1 LYDFEDKPNA
11 NGGYGSIFV
20 GVKRATEEEVVLK
33 TVNIHSCAFRRFRL
47 LSSPN
52 VEEMRKYVAREWN
65 FLATLSHP
73 HIVSAKDENL
83 YRLQSP
89 CRCGG
94 DHTPLAS
101 STEPGQLEDETHG
114 AQDDVYVMVMERMTR
129 DLYDEMHYWRAY
141 RPSPTRLKL
150 TSFSQLIYSR
160 LPPRLARSI
169 VYQIA
174 TAIDYLHQTPIL
186 HRDLSWGNVML
197 RRDTATGGVIAKI
210 IDLGLSRDLP
220 KTFSGL
226 SVENVGTVAFC
237 APELHQAELR
247 NCGYGTRVDVW
258 SLGIVLFLLLTGN
271 SDPNERGLR
280 FRNVIDAL
288 ENDHD
293 ECVAHREQV
302 LSGLGGERGG
312 GNDDQAPVTCLFCEE
327 LLNMRFVE
335 GGGADAMR
343 VKRESLSLLEG
354 MLKVT
359 ADERFS
365 IKQVLGHSWL
375 AEERA
380 QDPNPVD
387 TEEETLLFRIPRARR
402 RPHHQLNNSLNAP
415 TKQGQNERQHH
426 QHQQGNNL
434 NAPTPMDEDDDD
446 HNVGAAEVDASLPP
460 LEVYVRRWE
469 YPYMRD
475 PTASILSSSYRNGT
489 HLVKLGDVTTF
500 GGILSRVGVP
510 DGERMLRYM
519 GPIPKEDVV
528 VDLAACI
535 PRRVRGVYFKRAFLA
550 LLDQPNDRRSVYHIY
565 KGLRGDVLDMTGS
578 RSLIVPLLGFDV
590 RLEAGSI
597 FQAVL
602 GDAARKRWVWQQWLS
617 FACHLAQNTAL
628 ESLSLSSWK
637 QSTFHLIKEACAAEG
652 KNQLLAELADVAA
665 CEARFRE
672 QGRRLEAMCLQG
684 LVCLNP
690 SLIPTGK
697 RRVLERGLEEL
708 CRRLAAFTFTL
719 VDESQG
725 REEEPS
731 EAAQR
736 RREKGE
742 RQVQAQE
749 QAVCD
754 LVGSLGRMVLGLLG
768 HEEGGEAAVVAVAAE
783 DAEEMYLALLFCLSN
798 QEKVLLDIAEK
809 AQGGKG
815 AVEGGSGSL
824 INRVDVSN
832 SLDSLALVLGKLRQ
846 PSRGG
851 GEGVG

>member
-1 LYDFEDKPNA
+1 MSPDLAAERLHIDGAAPDQLISTLPTLPHRLYDFDDKPNA

-47 LSSPN
+47 LSQQN
-52 VEEMRKYVAREWN
+52 VEELRKYVAREWN

-83 YRLQSP
+83 YRVKSP

-101 STEPGQLEDETHG
+101 GAEPGQPEGQE

-197 RRDTATGGVIAKI
+197 RNTTTGGVIAKI

-220 KTFSGL
+220 KTLSGL
-226 SVENVGTVAFC
+226 SVDNIGTVAFC

-258 SLGIVLFLLLTGN
+258 SLGIVLYLLLTGN

-293 ECVAHREQV
+293 DCVAHREQV
-302 LSGLGGERGG
+302 QEGLGGGKG
-312 GNDDQAPVTCLFCEE
+312 GNHDNQAPITCLFCEE
-327 LLNMRFVE
+327 LLNTRFVE

-359 ADERFS
+359 PDERFT
-365 IKQVLGHSWL
+365 IKQVLGHPWL

-387 TEEETLLFRIPRARR
+387 TEEESLLFRIPRAGR
-402 RPHHQLNNSLNAP
+402 RPQ
-415 TKQGQNERQHH
+415 QHH
-426 QHQQGNNL
+426 QHHQQSNSS
-434 NAPTPMDEDDDD
+434 NAPTPMDEDVDF
-446 HNVGAAEVDASLPP
+446 HNGDPDLAASLPP
-460 LEVYVRRWE
+460 LEVFVKRFE
-469 YPYMRD
+469 FPYLRD
-475 PTASILSSSYRNGT
+475 PTASILCSSYRNGT

-510 DGERMLRYM
+510 DGERMLYNM
-519 GPIPKEDVV
+519 GPIPNTDVV

-550 LLDQPNDRRSVYHIY
+550 LLDQPNTRRSVYHIY
-565 KGLRGDVLDMTGS
+565 RGLRGEVLDTTGS

-617 FACHLAQNTAL
+617 LAYHLAQSTAL

-637 QSTFHLIKEACAAEG
+637 QSTFRLIKEACAAEG
-652 KNQLLAELADVAA
+652 KNQLLAELADDAA
-665 CEARFRE
+665 CEVRFRE

-684 LVCLNP
+684 LVCLNH
-690 SLIPTGK
+690 SLVPTEK
-697 RRVLERGLEEL
+697 RNALERGLEEL
-708 CRRLAAFTFTL
+708 SRRLAAFTFSSA
-719 VDESQG
+719 SQWRG
-725 REEEPS
+725 QEASKAVLKRAEEWEL
-731 EAAQR
+731 
-736 RREKGE
+736 
-742 RQVQAQE
+742 QVQAQE
-749 QAVCD
+749 HGVCD
-754 LVGSLGRMVLGLLG
+754 LVGSLGGVVLSLLG
-768 HEEGGEAAVVAVAAE
+768 HEEGGKAVVAVAAE
-783 DAEEMYLALLFCLSN
+783 EAGEMYLALLFMVSN
-798 QEKVLLDIAEK
+798 QEKVLLDMAEK
-809 AQGGKG
+809 GQGGDR
-815 AVEGGSGSL
+815 AMDGGICSL

-832 SLDSLALVLGKLRQ
+832 SLDSLELVVGKLRQ
-846 PSRGG
+846 P
-851 GEGVG
+851 

>member
-1 LYDFEDKPNA
+1 
-11 NGGYGSIFV
+11 
-20 GVKRATEEEVVLK
+20 
-33 TVNIHSCAFRRFRL
+33 
-47 LSSPN
+47 
-52 VEEMRKYVAREWN
+52 MRKYVAREWN
-65 FLATLSHP
+65 FLATLAHP
-73 HIVSAKDENL
+73 HIVCAKDENL
-83 YRLQSP
+83 YRVKSP

-101 STEPGQLEDETHG
+101 GAEPGQSGQE

-160 LPPRLARSI
+160 LPPHLARSI

-197 RRDTATGGVIAKI
+197 RRNTTTDGVIAKI

-220 KTFSGL
+220 KTLSGL
-226 SVENVGTVAFC
+226 SVENIGTVAFC

-258 SLGIVLFLLLTGN
+258 SLGIVLYLLLTGN

-293 ECVAHREQV
+293 ECVAHREQ
-302 LSGLGGERGG
+302 LQEGLGGGKGG
-312 GNDDQAPVTCLFCEE
+312 GNDDQAPITCLFCEE
-327 LLNMRFVE
+327 LLNTRFVE

-359 ADERFS
+359 PDERFT
-365 IKQVLGHSWL
+365 IKQVLGHPWL

-380 QDPNPVD
+380 QDPDPVD
-387 TEEETLLFRIPRARR
+387 TEEESLLFRIPRAGRR
-402 RPHHQLNNSLNAP
+402 QQQSHQH
-415 TKQGQNERQHH
+415 QH
-426 QHQQGNNL
+426 HQQGNSVN
-434 NAPTPMDEDDDD
+434 DF
-446 HNVGAAEVDASLPP
+446 HNGDPDVAASLPP
-460 LEVYVRRWE
+460 LPLKVYVKRFE
-469 YPYMRD
+469 YPYLRD
-475 PTASILSSSYRNGT
+475 PTTSILSSSYRNGT

-510 DGERMLRYM
+510 DGERMLQYM
-519 GPIPKEDVV
+519 GVIPKEDVV

-535 PRRVRGVYFKRAFLA
+535 PRRVRGIYFKRAFLA

-565 KGLRGDVLDMTGS
+565 KGLRGEVLDMTGS

-617 FACHLAQNTAL
+617 LAYHLAQSTAL

-637 QSTFHLIKEACAAEG
+637 QSTFRLIKEACAAEG
-652 KNQLLAELADVAA
+652 KNQLLAELADDAA

-684 LVCLNP
+684 LVCLNH
-690 SLIPTGK
+690 SLVRIEK
-697 RRVLERGLEEL
+697 RNALEGGLEEL
-708 CRRLAAFTFTL
+708 SHRLAAFTFTL
-719 VDESQG
+719 VDKSQG
-725 REEEPS
+725 RAQEASEAVLKREEEL
-731 EAAQR
+731 EL
-736 RREKGE
+736 
-742 RQVQAQE
+742 QVQAQE

-754 LVGSLGRMVLGLLG
+754 MVGSLGRMLLGLLG
-768 HEEGGEAAVVAVAAE
+768 HEEGGKPEVSVAAE
-783 DAEEMYLALLFCLSN
+783 EAEEMYLALLFMVSN
-798 QEKVLLDIAEK
+798 QEKVLLDMAEK
-809 AQGGKG
+809 GQNGKG
-815 AVEGGSGSL
+815 AMEGGSGTL

-832 SLDSLALVLGKLRQ
+832 SLDSLELVLGKLRQ
-846 PSRGG
+846 P
-851 GEGVG
+851 

>member
-1 LYDFEDKPNA
+1 
-11 NGGYGSIFV
+11 
-20 GVKRATEEEVVLK
+20 
-33 TVNIHSCAFRRFRL
+33 
-47 LSSPN
+47 
-52 VEEMRKYVAREWN
+52 MRKYVAREWN
-65 FLATLSHP
+65 FLATLAHP
-73 HIVSAKDENL
+73 HIVCAKDENL
-83 YRLQSP
+83 YRVKSP

-101 STEPGQLEDETHG
+101 GAEPGQPGQE

-160 LPPRLARSI
+160 LPPHLARSI

-197 RRDTATGGVIAKI
+197 RRNTTTDGVIAKI

-220 KTFSGL
+220 KTLSGL
-226 SVENVGTVAFC
+226 SVENIGTVAFC
-237 APELHQAELR
+237 APELHQAEFR

-258 SLGIVLFLLLTGN
+258 SLGIVLYLLLTGN

-293 ECVAHREQV
+293 ECVAHREQ
-302 LSGLGGERGG
+302 LQEGLGGGKG
-312 GNDDQAPVTCLFCEE
+312 VGNDDQAPITCLFCEE
-327 LLNMRFVE
+327 LLNTRFVE

-359 ADERFS
+359 PDERFT
-365 IKQVLGHSWL
+365 IKQVLGHPWL

-380 QDPNPVD
+380 QDPDPVD
-387 TEEETLLFRIPRARR
+387 TEEESLLFRIPRAGR
-402 RPHHQLNNSLNAP
+402 RPQQSHQH
-415 TKQGQNERQHH
+415 QH
-426 QHQQGNNL
+426 HQQGNSVN
-434 NAPTPMDEDDDD
+434 EDDF
-446 HNVGAAEVDASLPP
+446 HNGDPDVAASLPP
-460 LEVYVRRWE
+460 LPLKVYVKRFE
-469 YPYMRD
+469 YPYLRD
-475 PTASILSSSYRNGT
+475 PTTSILSSSYRNGT

-510 DGERMLRYM
+510 DGERMLQYM
-519 GPIPKEDVV
+519 GVIPKEDAV

-535 PRRVRGVYFKRAFLA
+535 PRRVHGIYFKRAFLA

-565 KGLRGDVLDMTGS
+565 KGLRGEVLDMTGS

-617 FACHLAQNTAL
+617 LAYHLAQSTAL

-637 QSTFHLIKEACAAEG
+637 QSTFRLIKEACAAEG
-652 KNQLLAELADVAA
+652 KNQLLAELADDAA
-665 CEARFRE
+665 CEARFRK

-684 LVCLNP
+684 LVCLNH
-690 SLIPTGK
+690 SLVRIEK
-697 RRVLERGLEEL
+697 RNALEGGLEEL
-708 CRRLAAFTFTL
+708 SHRLAAFTFTL
-719 VDESQG
+719 VGGRKSQG
-725 REEEPS
+725 RAQEASEAVLKREEEL
-731 EAAQR
+731 EL
-736 RREKGE
+736 
-742 RQVQAQE
+742 QVQAQE

-754 LVGSLGRMVLGLLG
+754 MVGSLGRMLLGLLG
-768 HEEGGEAAVVAVAAE
+768 HEEGGKPEVLMAAE
-783 DAEEMYLALLFCLSN
+783 EAEEMYLALLFMVSN
-798 QEKVLLDIAEK
+798 QEKVLLDMAEK
-809 AQGGKG
+809 GQNGKG
-815 AVEGGSGSL
+815 AMEGGSGTL

-832 SLDSLALVLGKLRQ
+832 SLDSLELVLGKLRQ
-846 PSRGG
+846 P
-851 GEGVG
+851 